1 MGDFFVSL
9 AGVTAQRFVAGLIW
23 DTLGKDVHQFLP
35 FGCCGNGH
43 LSIGGDVF
51 LDSADNGIMYADRSI
66 IFLEIGI
73 ESSLAVV
80 LVIDQ

>member
-1 MGDFFVSL
+1 MSDFFVSL

-23 DTLGKDVHQFLP
+23 DTLGKDVHQFLQ

-51 LDSADNGIMYADRSI
+51 FVKPTYASI
-66 IFLEIGI
+66 W
-73 ESSLAVV
+73 
-80 LVIDQ
+80 VIKKKL